1 MKINQPGGRNSKK
14 VAESKLLNTKNQS
27 IKELYTLKASG
38 EWSSGLHTLKAREN
52 GSVELGVTSGIGRI
66 PVQISLGAWPD
77 FGTRPCCT
85 RLPVIFKS
93 NKNDK

>member
-14 VAESKLLNTKNQS
+14 VPESKLLNTKNQS

-38 EWSSGLHTLKAREN
+38 EWSSGPHTLKTREN
-52 GSVELGVTSGIGRI
+52 GQVELEVTSGIGRI
-66 PVQISLGAWPD
+66 PVQIPLGALSG
-77 FGTRPCCT
+77 FGTQPCCT

-93 NKNDK
+93 NKNNK